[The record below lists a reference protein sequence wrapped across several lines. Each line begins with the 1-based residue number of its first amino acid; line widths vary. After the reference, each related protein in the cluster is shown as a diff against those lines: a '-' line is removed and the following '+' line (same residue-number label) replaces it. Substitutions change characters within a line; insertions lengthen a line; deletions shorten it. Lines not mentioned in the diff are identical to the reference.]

1 MALSKG
7 PGDEPD
13 NPAIWNADTTLRKE
27 DYFNEY
33 LDGTQSPND
42 IGHEPD
48 LGRLLKKLYER
59 QRAEAFHLLDE
70 VMDQFHPEGEP
81 IEKLKIHKQEFR
93 DSFHEECSRFAK
105 ERDRY
110 IEEFQTARRLREA
123 REAEEKSKSLEH
135 QEEWEK
141 GPGYSH

>member
-1 MALSKG
+1 MALSKR

-27 DYFNEY
+27 DYFNEF

-48 LGRLLKKLYER
+48 LYHLLKKLYER
-59 QRAEAFHLLDE
+59 QRAEAFHMLDE
-70 VMDQFHPEGEP
+70 VMDQFDPEGEP
-81 IEKLKIHKQEFR
+81 IEKLKVHKEEFL
-93 DSFHEECSRFAK
+93 DSFHEECSLFAK

-110 IEEFQTARRLREA
+110 IEEFQAARRLREEM
-123 REAEEKSKSLEH
+123 EAEEKRESLEH
-135 QEEWEK
+135 QKEWEK
-141 GPGYSH
+141 GHGHSH

>member
-7 PGDEPD
+7 PGDEE

-33 LDGTQSPND
+33 LDGTQSPKD
-42 IGHEPD
+42 TEHEPD
-48 LGRLLKKLYER
+48 LGHLLKKLYER
-59 QRAEAFHLLDE
+59 QRAESYQLLDE
-70 VMDQFHPEGEP
+70 AVDQFHPEGEP
-81 IEKLKIHKQEFR
+81 IEKLKIHKEEFR
-93 DSFHEECSRFAK
+93 DAFHEECARFAQ

-110 IEEFQTARRLREA
+110 IEEFQAARRLREEM
-123 REAEEKSKSLEH
+123 EAEEKSKSLEH

-141 GPGYSH
+141 GPSYSP